1 MNSKNSFLRL
11 VFMFLPMVVWANND
25 APRTDST
32 ANRVNP
38 PATTAATTT
47 ATPAAT
53 IAVAKPKIKHL
64 IKVYPSVTTGEVIVE
79 DAKFIQVLNT
89 DGWVIA
95 QFGKEDATES
105 LGNAPRSLLNINKF
119 PNGVY
124 VVRGM
129 DTEGG
134 RFSEKI
140 IKL

>member
-1 MNSKNSFLRL
+1 MNSKISLLLL
-11 VFMFLPMVVWANND
+11 VFMFLPMAIWANND
-25 APRTDST
+25 APLTDST

-38 PATTAATTT
+38 PAIAATTT
-47 ATPAAT
+47 AAT
-53 IAVAKPKIKHL
+53 SATTTTVAKPKIKHV
-64 IKVYPSVTTGEVIVE
+64 IKVYPSVITGEVIVE
-79 DAKFIQVLNT
+79 DAKFIQVLNA
-89 DGWVIA
+89 DGLVIA

-119 PNGVY
+119 PHGVY